1 MLKVALTGN
10 YGSGKSRVL
19 QAFSDMGALC
29 MDADRI
35 VAGLLEDPGVLEM
48 IRKAAGDGV
57 FVGGRLSKRKLAD
70 LIFADAA
77 VRGAVEGII
86 HPLAIRKIDE
96 TLEKT
101 KNSRTAVAFIEI
113 PLLYEKGYERLF
125 DKVIA
130 VYVDE
135 STALAR
141 LMAQGISPDSARQRL
156 SVQMPLLEKVARAD
170 YVINNQG
177 GMEETVWQAR
187 RIFDELVQMAA
198 LTETKSKAGA

>member
-19 QAFSDMGALC
+19 SVFGEMGALC
-29 MDADRI
+29 INADRI
-35 VAGLLEDPGVLEM
+35 VAGLLEDPEVLGM
-48 IRKAAGDGV
+48 IRKVAGDGV
-57 FVGGRLSKRKLAD
+57 FEGDRLSKKKLAD

-86 HPLAIRKIDE
+86 HPFAIKKIDE
-96 TLEKT
+96 TLKE
-101 KNSRTAVAFIEI
+101 NSRAAMAFIEI
-113 PLLYEKGYERLF
+113 PLLYEKGYEQMF
-125 DKVIA
+125 DRVIA

-135 STALAR
+135 RTALER
-141 LMAQGISPDSARQRL
+141 LMEQGISPASARQRL

-177 GMEETVWQAR
+177 GIEETVWQAR
-187 RIFDELVQMAA
+187 RIFEELMQTAA
-198 LTETKSKAGA
+198 LTERKTKIVA